1 MTNKSNNQKN
11 ISQPDQ
17 HGWQVRIVRE
27 GKQHSRY
34 FAHKQYGSRQKS
46 LKAAIR
52 WRDLMQVVLPK
63 RKPFFT
69 RLASNQSTG
78 VIGVSRAIHH
88 DKRRDTAY
96 LRFQVSYQ
104 QHNGRSASKTFQVG
118 PAEQVTAEQ
127 EKHAFLTAV
136 QFRKEYEQAR
146 LEMEHFDAS
155 RFSNWRTQQLYPTQ
169 DSSLGNS
176 HTTAELLEKTAA

>member
-1 MTNKSNNQKN
+1 MNHKSNNQKN

-96 LRFQVSYQ
+96 LRYQVSYQ
-104 QHNGRSASKTFQVG
+104 QKNGRSASKTFQVG
-118 PAEQVTAEQ
+118 PADRVTAEQ
-127 EKHAFLTAV
+127 ERHAFLTAI
-136 QFRKEYEQAR
+136 QFRKDYEQSR
-146 LEMEHFDAS
+146 LNRESFDS
-155 RFSNWRTQQLYPTQ
+155 ERFLQWRNERLY
-169 DSSLGNS
+169 SLEVERQNPV
-176 HTTAELLEKTAA
+176 TEENYLEQTAA